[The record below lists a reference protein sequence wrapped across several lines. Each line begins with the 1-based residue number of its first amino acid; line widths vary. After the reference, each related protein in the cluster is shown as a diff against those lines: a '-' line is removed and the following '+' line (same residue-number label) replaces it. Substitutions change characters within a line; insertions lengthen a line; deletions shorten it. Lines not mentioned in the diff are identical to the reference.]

1 MKNIITGC
9 LVLLLVNSCQ
19 KFLDEPS
26 DKKLAIPSKLSD
38 LQAILDHFGSMNNFY
53 PAALEILADNYYV
66 TDADF
71 SSLTSEVHRNY
82 YLWQPNE
89 VADAWTIYA
98 PIKNS
103 NVVLD
108 NLPAIK
114 YSAMETEAWKNIK
127 GSALFFRA
135 HYLFAGAELFGKP
148 YNKATAGTD
157 WGMALRLTADI
168 GVKTTRSTVKE
179 TYERIVMDLK
189 EAAGLLPVTP
199 AVKTR
204 PSKPAAYGAL
214 AKTYLSMHEYDS
226 AGKYARMTLQLYG
239 DSLLNFNQLSVTATA
254 PIQRFNREVIFHCR
268 SNLFGILNSPRAK
281 IDTILYR
288 SYENNDLRKS
298 IYYRPDATGAVF
310 FKGDYDGAGNNTG
323 YIFGGIVTDEML
335 LISAECYARRGD
347 VELAMRDLDAL
358 LIKRWK
364 TGTYTAR
371 SAANAKEAL
380 HIVLAERRK
389 ELLFRGTRWMDMR
402 RLQLDVENSI
412 TPERIINNKTY
423 YLTPQSN
430 NYMLQIPASII
441 AITGMPQNPK

>member
-1 MKNIITGC
+1 
-9 LVLLLVNSCQ
+9 
-19 KFLDEPS
+19 
-26 DKKLAIPSKLSD
+26 
-38 LQAILDHFGSMNNFY
+38 
-53 PAALEILADNYYV
+53 
-66 TDADF
+66 
-71 SSLTSEVHRNY
+71 
-82 YLWQPNE
+82 
-89 VADAWTIYA
+89 
-98 PIKNS
+98 
-103 NVVLD
+103 
-108 NLPAIK
+108 
-114 YSAMETEAWKNIK
+114 
-127 GSALFFRA
+127 
-135 HYLFAGAELFGKP
+135 
-148 YNKATAGTD
+148 
-157 WGMALRLTADI
+157 
-168 GVKTTRSTVKE
+168 
-179 TYERIVMDLK
+179 MDLK